1 MFFLA
6 YKNVHVNT
14 CIGKIAFENGLS
26 ITVKDLCENIN
37 YCLFYFLH
45 STGKCLVYNIF
56 SC

>member
-1 MFFLA
+1 MFCLV
-6 YKNVHVNT
+6 YKNVHVNA

-45 STGKCLVYNIF
+45 SIGNC
-56 SC
+56 

>member
-6 YKNVHVNT
+6 DKNVLVNT

-45 STGKCLVYNIF
+45 SIGNC
-56 SC
+56 